1 MGDDATRRRIDDLRD
16 MVTESAN
23 TYLTRDA
30 YDRQKEGFAKDI
42 EHVRAALIERV
53 DRERDTRIA
62 TFNVIDHER
71 ELRAVQDDHE
81 REQRLLT
88 EAAVEKARQL
98 QFEVYEERLQ
108 NMNAFRAQLTEQA
121 KTFMP
126 IDRFER
132 EHTGLRERYEREHEA
147 LIERHQRDI
156 KILADKIEEQ
166 ERVTVRQDSNAERL
180 EKVGTTQR
188 WMAGILITL
197 AIFAATTILH
207 IWNVI

>member
-1 MGDDATRRRIDDLRD
+1 MSDDDVTRRVDEHI
-16 MVTESAN
+16 VAAAA

-30 YDRQKEGFAKDI
+30 YDRQKEGFNKDI
-42 EHVRAALIERV
+42 EHLRETLMERV
-53 DRERDTRIA
+53 GREQDTRIA
-62 TFNVIDHER
+62 SFAAIEHER

-81 REQRLLT
+81 REMRLLQ

-108 NMNAFRAQLTEQA
+108 HMNAFRAQLTEQA

-132 EHTGLRERYEREHEA
+132 EHHSLRERYEREHEA
-147 LIERHQRDI
+147 LIERHTRDI
-156 KILADKIEEQ
+156 AALAAKVDEQ
-166 ERVTVRQDSNAERL
+166 EKVTVRQDTNAERL
-180 EKVGTTQR
+180 EKLGSTQR
-188 WMAGILITL
+188 WMVGIFITL
-197 AIFAATTILH
+197 AIFGGTTLLH